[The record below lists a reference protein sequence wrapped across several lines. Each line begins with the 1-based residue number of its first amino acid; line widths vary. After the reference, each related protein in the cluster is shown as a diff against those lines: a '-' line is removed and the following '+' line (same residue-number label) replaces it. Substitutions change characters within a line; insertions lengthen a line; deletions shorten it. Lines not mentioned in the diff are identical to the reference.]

1 MMPSVV
7 LLPNW
12 IGDLLLALSVV
23 ARFPEERR
31 RNTTLLVPKHMGG
44 LVRLLCDL
52 PQIPFDR
59 ADGAELARTVAA
71 VRAGGFRSIYLLPY
85 SFSSAWFAVKSGV
98 PNRRGLSRE
107 MRRFLLTDPLP
118 GSLRNKSRHITMEY
132 AEILD
137 TSFSPPELWDGVGV
151 KPDRTYAGSI
161 VYCPGAAYGPAK
173 RWPHFPELAGL
184 QKGYGIVVL
193 GTAADGDSAREVGR
207 TAPGRVRD
215 LTGRTSLAEAAA
227 IMAGAR
233 AVVSNDSGL
242 MHLAGY
248 LGVPV
253 IGIFGSTSPVWTR
266 PLGKRS
272 VAVGSPEPCSP
283 CFQRSCRYGHYRC
296 LGQITPYEV
305 VERLQPFLDSRVE
318 APTGIPPVI
327 GPGLS

>member
-12 IGDLLLALSVV
+12 IGDLLLALSIVSNL
-23 ARFPEERR
+23 PEERR
-31 RNTTLLVPKHMGG
+31 RNTTLLVPKRMGG
-44 LVRLLCDL
+44 LVELLCDL
-52 PQIPFDR
+52 PQIPYDR
-59 ADGAELARTVAA
+59 ADGEERKRTVAA
-71 VRAGGFRSIYLLPY
+71 VRAGGFRRIFLLPY
-85 SFSSAWFAVKSGV
+85 SFSSAWFAMKAGI
-98 PNRRGLSRE
+98 PERRGLSRE
-107 MRRFLLTDPLP
+107 LRRFLLTDPLP

-137 TSFSPPELWDGVGV
+137 APLSLPESWAGVGIE
-151 KPDRTYAGSI
+151 PDPAYAGSI

-184 QKGYGIVVL
+184 QKGYDIVVL
-193 GTAADGDSAREVGR
+193 GTAADGESARDVER
-207 TAPGRVRD
+207 TAPGRVTD

-272 VAVGSPEPCSP
+272 VAMSSAEPCSP
-283 CFQRSCRYGHYRC
+283 CFRRACRYGHYRC
-296 LGQITPYEV
+296 LDGIAAIDV
-305 VERLQPFLDSRVE
+305 AKAVEGLF
-318 APTGIPPVI
+318 
-327 GPGLS
+327 PGSTA